1 MLEINV
7 SCWQWHVRYFVIEM
21 FVLLIYIVK
30 FKIMDNLFSIKSFL
44 FIIEY
49 LLRKIISYHLHNE
62 VGISII
68 KPTKTYIP
76 LYNSRICIHDDNYG
90 LFSGWLTFSLA
101 YNTTNAMITEVTW
114 STFVSM
120 RGKGANKIQLLIGS
134 RSHSISSV
142 FSWVCFA
149 LYSLV

>member
-1 MLEINV
+1 
-7 SCWQWHVRYFVIEM
+7 
-21 FVLLIYIVK
+21 
-30 FKIMDNLFSIKSFL
+30 MDNLFSIKSFL

-62 VGISII
+62 VGISLI

-76 LYNSRICIHDDNYG
+76 LYNSRICIYDDNYG

-134 RSHSISSV
+134 RSHSISSD